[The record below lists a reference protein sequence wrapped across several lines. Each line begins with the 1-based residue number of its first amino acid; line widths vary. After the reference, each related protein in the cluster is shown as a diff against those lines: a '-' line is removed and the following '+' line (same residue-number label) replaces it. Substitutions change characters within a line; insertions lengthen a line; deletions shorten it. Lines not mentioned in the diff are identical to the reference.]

1 MRIEKPRGGCT
12 TEERIMENENIL
24 MTQEGITETLEK
36 NYMPYAMSVI
46 ISRAIPEIDGFKPS
60 HRKLLYTMYKMKLL
74 GSTRTKSANVVGQT
88 MKLNPHGDAAIY
100 ETMVRLT
107 EGNQALLH
115 PFVDSKGNFGR
126 QYSRDMAY
134 AASRYTEV
142 KLMPICN
149 EIFGDIDKNTVEFVD
164 NYDGTMKEPTLLP
177 TAFPNILVN
186 PNQGIAVG
194 MASNIASFNL
204 REICEATEA
213 YIKDPKADLSE
224 YIKGPDFSTGAFLL
238 RDDEALGKIYE
249 TGRGSVRVRSKYSYV
264 KKQNIIEITEIPY
277 STTVEAIIDKLAE
290 LIKGGKLREINDVR
304 DETDKT
310 GLKITLELKRGTD
323 PEKLMA
329 RLFKLTPLEDSYS
342 CNFNILIG
350 GEPRVMGIREILHEW
365 ILFRTDCIRRR
376 LNFDIDKKEER
387 LHLLQGLEKILLDI
401 DKAIYIVRNTPEDS
415 QVVPNLME
423 GFGIDEIQAEF
434 VAEIKLRNLNK
445 DYIVKRTS
453 EIEKLISEI
462 AALRKTAGSDARIR
476 KLISSQL
483 AEISKKY
490 GKDRKTV
497 VIDAPQTEADPEES
511 YIEDYNVKVFMTR
524 DNYFKKI
531 TLVSLR
537 AAAEQ
542 KLKEGDAILCEA
554 EATNKTDMLFFSDRQ
569 NVYKM
574 RLYDIADTKA
584 SALGDYLPNI
594 IGTEPGEKIVYA
606 TPAYD
611 YSGFMLFAFQSG
623 KVAKIDMK
631 SYETKTNRKRL
642 TGAYGK
648 GELVAAL
655 YCAEERKIALL
666 SNIDKCVVFNTAD
679 ILTKTSRSSQ
689 GVQVMTMRRKSLL
702 RDMAVP
708 ESCLKS
714 TDGYD
719 ARSIPSSGY
728 YLKDE
733 DSKAV
738 QLSLFEN
745 K

>member
-1 MRIEKPRGGCT
+1 MSE
-12 TEERIMENENIL
+12 ENIML
-24 MTQEGITETLEK
+24 SLEGITETLEK

-60 HRKLLYTMYKMKLL
+60 HRKLLYTMYKMGLL
-74 GSTRTKSANVVGQT
+74 GGNRTKSANVVGQT

-107 EGNQALLH
+107 EGHMALLH
-115 PFVDSKGNFGR
+115 PLVDSKGNFGR

-142 KLMPICN
+142 RLLPICN

-164 NYDGTMKEPTLLP
+164 NYDGTLKEPSLLP

-204 REICEATEA
+204 REICNATIA
-213 YIKDPKADLSE
+213 LLKDKNANLSE
-224 YIKGPDFSTGAFLL
+224 YITGPDFSTGGFLL
-238 RDDEALGKIYE
+238 RDDEAMEKIFT
-249 TGRGSVRVRSKYSYV
+249 TGTGSVKVRAKYTYD
-264 KKQNIIEITEIPY
+264 KKQNVIEILEIPY

-290 LIKGGKLREINDVR
+290 LIKAGKLRDINDVR
-304 DETDKT
+304 DETDKS
-310 GLKITLELKRGTD
+310 GLKITFELKRGVD
-323 PEKLMA
+323 PDKLMA
-329 RLFKLTPLEDSYS
+329 RLYKQTPLEDSFS
-342 CNFNILIG
+342 CNFNVLID
-350 GEPRVMGIREILHEW
+350 GEPMVLGVRDILKEW
-365 ILFRTDCIRRR
+365 IRFRTDCVRRM
-376 LNFDIDKKEER
+376 LQFDIDKKSAR

-415 QVVPNLME
+415 MVVPNLME
-423 GFGIDEIQAEF
+423 GFGIDKTQAEF

-445 DYIVKRTS
+445 EYILKRTS

-462 AALRKTAGSDARIR
+462 ADLTKTLESDARVR
-476 KLISSQL
+476 KLISKQL
-483 AEISKKY
+483 TDIADKY
-490 GKDRKTV
+490 GSDRRTV
-497 VIDAPQTEADPEES
+497 VIENEIEEVLPQES
-511 YIEDYNVKVFMTR
+511 FIEDYNVRVFMTK

-542 KLKEGDAILCEA
+542 KFKEGDSMLCEA
-554 EATNKTDMLFFSDRQ
+554 EATNKMDMLFFSDKQ

-594 IGTEPGEKIVYA
+594 LDMEPDEKILYA

-611 YSGFMLFAFQSG
+611 YSGFMLFAFKSG
-623 KVAKIDMK
+623 KVAKVDMK
-631 SYETKTNRKRL
+631 GYETKTNRKRL
-642 TGAYGK
+642 TNAYGK
-648 GELVAAL
+648 GEIIGML
-655 YCAEERKIALL
+655 YCKEETKVALF
-666 SNIDKCVVFNTAD
+666 SNIDKCVVFKTTD
-679 ILTKTSRSSQ
+679 IMTKTSRSSQ

-702 RDMAVP
+702 TRMELP
-708 ESCLKS
+708 EVSLKS
-714 TDGYD
+714 TEGYE
-719 ARSIPSSGY
+719 ARTIPSSGY
-728 YLKDE
+728 YLKD
-733 DSKAV
+733 DS
-738 QLSLFEN
+738 QTSLFEE
-745 K
+745 

>member
-323 PEKLMA
+323 PEKLMT

-462 AALRKTAGSDARIR
+462 AALRKTAGSDARIK

-497 VIDAPQTEADPEES
+497 VIDAPQTEAEPEES

-611 YSGFMLFAFQSG
+611 FS
-623 KVAKIDMK
+623 
-631 SYETKTNRKRL
+631 
-642 TGAYGK
+642 
-648 GELVAAL
+648 
-655 YCAEERKIALL
+655 
-666 SNIDKCVVFNTAD
+666 
-679 ILTKTSRSSQ
+679 
-689 GVQVMTMRRKSLL
+689 
-702 RDMAVP
+702 
-708 ESCLKS
+708 
-714 TDGYD
+714 
-719 ARSIPSSGY
+719 
-728 YLKDE
+728 
-733 DSKAV
+733 
-738 QLSLFEN
+738 
-745 K
+745 